1 MNKKKKIK
9 ASTIVIYVFLS
20 LMLVLY
26 LAPLVWIG
34 LTSFKSR
41 PEIYKAP
48 FGWPKAFHLK
58 ITPWRGKPGDLAS
71 P

>member
-1 MNKKKKIK
+1 MHAMNKKKKIK

-41 PEIYKAP
+41 P
-48 FGWPKAFHLK
+48 
-58 ITPWRGKPGDLAS
+58 
-71 P
+71 